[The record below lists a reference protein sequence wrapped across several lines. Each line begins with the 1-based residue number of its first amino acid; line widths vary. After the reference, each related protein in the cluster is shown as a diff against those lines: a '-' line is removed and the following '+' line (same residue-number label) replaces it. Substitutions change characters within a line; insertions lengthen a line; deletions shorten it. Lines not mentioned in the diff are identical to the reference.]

1 MRSVSGCPG
10 RKNRMGAIGA
20 IGRDLRGLR
29 GRERTGK
36 GNFGVVVGL
45 GSRTNKRIIRLWRVY
60 CVYTKAR

>member
-10 RKNRMGAIGA
+10 RKNRMGA